1 MGTGKRFACM
11 KIEKVNNN
19 NNSSISDGLSVYDI
33 EMKLKAPF
41 RVELKMSLVF
51 QDLSF

>member
-11 KIEKVNNN
+11 KIEKVNN